1 MKTKQTKGPLQKI
14 DERTKGLALR
24 VIAVMYFLT
33 ILSMQ
38 GIVLYRQ
45 LALGQEIERFE
56 DIAVIMVVN
65 TLFLI
70 TGFLY
75 YGVIPI
81 RKLRLRSVLLI
92 YLAIVILGSIF
103 TYVKYNVVM
112 DQGLSIQQIFDKVII
127 VIAVTGLMLL
137 FFILFYFLG
146 KRKMDKALEE

>member
-1 MKTKQTKGPLQKI
+1 MKTKQTKGPFQKV

-45 LALGQEIERFE
+45 LVLGQEIQRFE

-65 TLFLI
+65 SIFLI

-81 RKLRLRSVLLI
+81 RKLKISNILFI
-92 YLAIVILGSIF
+92 YLSIVILGSIF

-112 DQGLSIQQIFDKVII
+112 DQGLSIRQVFDKVII

-137 FFILFYFLG
+137 FFILFYLLG
-146 KRKMDKALEE
+146 KRKMEKELEE

>member
-1 MKTKQTKGPLQKI
+1 MKTKQTKGPFQKV

-56 DIAVIMVVN
+56 AIAVIMVVN

-75 YGVIPI
+75 YGVIPF
-81 RKLRLRSVLLI
+81 RKLKIRSVLLI
-92 YLAIVILGSIF
+92 YLAIVILGTIF

-112 DQGLSIQQIFDKVII
+112 DQGLGIQQIFSKVII